1 MLYNDKVEKVL
12 FLQAFFVFLY
22 IIFYSFLYIFTLTY
36 SYFFPILFLKVRRKI
51 RLPTNPR
58 ILYNNTSTDL
68 FGHARKQ
75 RHGWYICIYFLLNI
89 YSSICIPIPCP
100 NFGRSGYFFISICK
114 NVQSTL
120 CSILQGGFLWT
131 HVSLSSELLWKILHR
146 LNESTMCFIN
156 IPNIF

>member
-68 FGHARKQ
+68 FGHTRKQ

-100 NFGRSGYFFISICK
+100 NFGRSGYY
-114 NVQSTL
+114 L
-120 CSILQGGFLWT
+120 
-131 HVSLSSELLWKILHR
+131 SLSVRMYKVHFVRYFKEAFYGHTYRCHR
-146 LNESTMCFIN
+146 NYCGKSFIG
-156 IPNIF
+156 